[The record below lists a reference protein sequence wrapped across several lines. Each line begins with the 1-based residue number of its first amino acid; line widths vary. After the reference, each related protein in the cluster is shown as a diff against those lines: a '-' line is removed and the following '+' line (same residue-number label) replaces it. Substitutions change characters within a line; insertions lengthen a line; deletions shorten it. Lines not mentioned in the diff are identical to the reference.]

1 MAVKPK
7 RSSLKCSYQ
16 GHRSVSTLQPSQLFL
31 AGHDKQSDQP
41 LLDVSEMGRTAITTG
56 DLQDLCEDTAHTET
70 SFTKSNQAIL
80 TPATVS
86 PGAALTPS
94 PGVTLTPAAT
104 ITPASCSP
112 RTPAPVSSLGNP
124 SPLTSLNS
132 TLTQSN
138 QYLGSQL
145 EQYQVTQQPAKFV
158 TDRRT
163 DPSPHLAINE
173 YENRVSTR
181 NREMSPNIV
190 IDGQDARVMDRRSL
204 SSPHL
209 AITDHEK
216 NVTDRRSLAG
226 GGTAPLPI
234 TSSDMFV
241 TRRKE
246 QYSTSPGNVFV
257 FNKNFDPA
265 EPHQETVHGQYHHH
279 PLSDLAETPNNNS
292 TYKRKP
298 SHPPSKIPINEG
310 YLERSGGSLKK
321 TKAVQGVNQSGDV
334 LTPQNQAGYLDR
346 SAGKVSIP
354 KPPRSELNRSVGTV
368 TPQSK
373 QPVLDS
379 CGGSDKKQRCA
390 TPGPDKSVTS
400 SGTKLKTLPPS
411 YPDRP
416 RSERQP
422 AGKTGTY
429 TKEKSPN
436 I

>member
-16 GHRSVSTLQPSQLFL
+16 GQRSVSTLQPSQLFL
-31 AGHDKQSDQP
+31 AGHNKKSDQP

-56 DLQDLCEDTAHTET
+56 DLKDLCEDTAQTET
-70 SFTKSNQAIL
+70 SFTNPNQAIL

-104 ITPASCSP
+104 ITPAS
-112 RTPAPVSSLGNP
+112 TPAPVSSLGNP

-132 TLTQSN
+132 TLTHSN
-138 QYLGSQL
+138 QYLGSHL
-145 EQYQVTQQPAKFV
+145 EQYQLTQQPAKFV

-163 DPSPHLAINE
+163 NPSTHLAITE
-173 YENRVSTR
+173 YENRVNTR
-181 NREMSPNIV
+181 NKDLSPSIV
-190 IDGQDARVMDRRSL
+190 IDGQDARVVDRRSL

-257 FNKNFDPA
+257 FNTNFDPSQ
-265 EPHQETVHGQYHHH
+265 PHQERAHGDGQYHHH
-279 PLSDLAETPNNNS
+279 PLGDLALTDHNHSISPGTTHNNN

-298 SHPPSKIPINEG
+298 SHPPSKIPINEV
-310 YLERSGGSLKK
+310 YLERSGGSLKRTK
-321 TKAVQGVNQSGDV
+321 TVQSVNLSGDGQ
-334 LTPQNQAGYLDR
+334 TPQNQGKNQDT
-346 SAGKVSIP
+346 SGGKVTIP
-354 KPPRSELNRSVGTV
+354 KQLPSGL
-368 TPQSK
+368 
-373 QPVLDS
+373 
-379 CGGSDKKQRCA
+379 
-390 TPGPDKSVTS
+390 DKSVGKVTIPKQLP
-400 SGTKLKTLPPS
+400 SGL
-411 YPDRP
+411 
-416 RSERQP
+416 
-422 AGKTGTY
+422 G
-429 TKEKSPN
+429 
-436 I
+436 